1 MKTKFIALALAAITL
16 CMALT
21 GCMHTDI
28 GIKMN
33 KDETGSISATFG
45 IEKDFYEEIKA
56 SGDDP
61 FEGKTTVTYELGNET
76 YIGYTETKEYGS
88 YADME
93 KALLEMT
100 YQTDMLDE
108 MNDEEDAEPDDSEY
122 TLYTPVEEKED
133 NHIFSAVEI
142 EKNGGIFYS
151 SYTFHATLN
160 PQTGDYNGTAFKDIF
175 KVTISLEMPEKISQS
190 QGGTVDGNK
199 ITFDVTDVSEG
210 GELAAFC
217 DANNTGLIVGIIAVF
232 VVLAVIGAIVAKK
245 HQQ

>member
-61 FEGKTTVTYELGNET
+61 FDGKTTVTYELGDET

-93 KALLEMT
+93 KAG
-100 YQTDMLDE
+100 
-108 MNDEEDAEPDDSEY
+108 P
-122 TLYTPVEEKED
+122 
-133 NHIFSAVEI
+133 
-142 EKNGGIFYS
+142 GGR
-151 SYTFHATLN
+151 A
-160 PQTGDYNGTAFKDIF
+160 
-175 KVTISLEMPEKISQS
+175 
-190 QGGTVDGNK
+190 
-199 ITFDVTDVSEG
+199 
-210 GELAAFC
+210 
-217 DANNTGLIVGIIAVF
+217 
-232 VVLAVIGAIVAKK
+232 
-245 HQQ
+245 

>member
-1 MKTKFIALALAAITL
+1 MKKKIIALVLAAVSI
-16 CMALT
+16 CMMLT

-28 GIKMN
+28 VIKMN
-33 KDETGSISATFG
+33 KNETGSIAATIG
-45 IEKDFYEEIKA
+45 IERDLYEQLKE
-56 SGDDP
+56 SGNDP
-61 FEGKTTVTYELGNET
+61 FEGKTTTTYELEGET
-76 YIGYTETKEYGS
+76 YIGYSETKEYDS
-88 YADME
+88 YKDME

-100 YQTDMLDE
+100 YQTEALNE
-108 MNDEEDAEPDDSEY
+108 KNNDEKDDPDDSAY
-122 TLYTPVEEKED
+122 TLYVSESEED

-160 PQTGDYNGTAFKDIF
+160 SQTGDYNGTAFNDIF

-190 QGGTVDGNK
+190 QGGTALGNK
-199 ITFDVTDVSEG
+199 IVFDISDISDG

-217 DANNTGLIVGIIAVF
+217 EANNTGLIVGIIVAFIVI
-232 VVLAVIGAIVAKK
+232 AVIVVIVAKK

>member
-45 IEKDFYEEIKA
+45 IEKDFYEEIKD

-61 FEGKTTVTYELGNET
+61 FEGKTTVTYELGDET

-122 TLYTPVEEKED
+122 TLYTPVEEKEP
-133 NHIFSAVEI
+133 EQQ
-142 EKNGGIFYS
+142 Y
-151 SYTFHATLN
+151 
-160 PQTGDYNGTAFKDIF
+160 GDGQRQSLYRRRRHRLRRVLRYGRTAGAEQLRGCDRQ
-175 KVTISLEMPEKISQS
+175 LEELQIH
-190 QGGTVDGNK
+190 GRHGLLRTVSRQLTHLER
-199 ITFDVTDVSEG
+199 I
-210 GELAAFC
+210 
-217 DANNTGLIVGIIAVF
+217 
-232 VVLAVIGAIVAKK
+232 
-245 HQQ
+245 